1 MMEITTTMNDETAT
15 VSLRGRF
22 DAHEAANFRSA
33 VSSLIEECGL
43 VRIDLS
49 DIVFIDSTAL
59 AELVRLSRTAQ
70 ARNSDFILCDP
81 SVPVRV
87 ILELT
92 GLNLALRIEDR
103 ERSPEPS

>member
-1 MMEITTTMNDETAT
+1 MEITTTTNDETAT
-15 VSLRGRF
+15 VVLRGRF
-22 DAHEAANFRSA
+22 DAHEASAFRSTVTA
-33 VSSLIEECGL
+33 LVEEYGL

-49 DIVFIDSTAL
+49 NIAFIDSTAL
-59 AELVRLSRTAQ
+59 AELVRLSRAAQ
-70 ARNSDFILCDP
+70 ARGSDFILADP

-103 ERSPEPS
+103 ENSPERS

>member
-1 MMEITTTMNDETAT
+1 MEITTTTHDETAT
-15 VSLRGRF
+15 VVLRGRF
-22 DAHEAANFRSA
+22 DAHEAASFRA
-33 VSSLIEECGL
+33 TVSGLVEEYGL

-49 DIVFIDSTAL
+49 NIAFIDSTAL
-59 AELVRLSRTAQ
+59 AELVRLSRAAQ
-70 ARNSDFILCDP
+70 ARGSDFILNDP

-103 ERSPEPS
+103 EPAPERS